1 VVGGVLL
8 ASTAQQRELTDCPLW
23 LAQTLS
29 RTTITR
35 NDRCKH
41 SEDRRYYC
49 STVVEER
56 NMGCSYVSPFAA
68 AGGCFNSWWPPN
80 SNIFVFSYIF
90 YRRQCLTSGP
100 TTKLIYPG
108 EVRTAPRANT
118 TRRDEVTLYSIPYA
132 PGPHSYTGPP
142 IHQSS
147 QVTTALQLQVH
158 KLFRKKHKQMGT
170 WGVNLIK
177 TFYTVY

>member
-68 AGGCFNSWWPPN
+68 AGGCFNSW
-80 SNIFVFSYIF
+80 
-90 YRRQCLTSGP
+90 
-100 TTKLIYPG
+100 
-108 EVRTAPRANT
+108 
-118 TRRDEVTLYSIPYA
+118 
-132 PGPHSYTGPP
+132 
-142 IHQSS
+142 
-147 QVTTALQLQVH
+147 
-158 KLFRKKHKQMGT
+158 
-170 WGVNLIK
+170 
-177 TFYTVY
+177 